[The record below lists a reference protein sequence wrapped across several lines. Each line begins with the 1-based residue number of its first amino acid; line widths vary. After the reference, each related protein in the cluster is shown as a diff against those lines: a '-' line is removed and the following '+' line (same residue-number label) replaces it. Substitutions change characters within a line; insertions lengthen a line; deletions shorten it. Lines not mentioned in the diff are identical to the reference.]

1 MKFGGVDILQKI
13 GLWQA
18 SERVEEWCVQ
28 GGTGAHTDSQGAHL
42 VHNDLDDPVL
52 IFSRLSLAAIV

>member
-1 MKFGGVDILQKI
+1 MEFGGVDILQKI
-13 GLWQA
+13 ELWQA
-18 SERVEEWCVQ
+18 SATVEEWCVQ
-28 GGTGAHTDSQGAHL
+28 GGIGAHTDSQHL